1 MAAIGNT
8 VLTLI
13 DWAKRLDP
21 SGALSDIVELLS
33 QTNEILLDMLWAEGN
48 LPTGHRVTVRTGL
61 PSVAWRLLNNGVT
74 PSKSRTAQIDE
85 ACGILEA
92 WSEVDVALAKLN
104 GNEAAFRLSEAQ
116 AYIEAMNNEM
126 ASVLFYGNSAVN
138 PEKFTGLAPRYA
150 SLSASVANSSNII
163 DGGGTGS
170 VNSSAWL
177 VNWGAQTCHGIFPKG
192 SMAGLQHED
201 HGEQTVLAAS
211 AGGVGTARMRAYQDQ
226 WIWNAGVALK
236 DWRYVARLANVDI
249 TNLTTQ
255 SNAADLVKGLIKLTH
270 RIPFIKL
277 GKPVIY
283 MNRTMFEF
291 LDIQR
296 RDAVEA
302 GGQLNFQEVD
312 GMRQPFFRGI
322 PVRICDALT
331 QTEAQVS

>member
-1 MAAIGNT
+1 MATIGNV

-21 SGALSDIVELLS
+21 DGSLPDIVELLA
-33 QTNEILLDMLWAEGN
+33 QTNEILMDMLWAEGN
-48 LPTGHRVTVRTGL
+48 LPTGHRITVRTGL
-61 PSVAWRLLNNGVT
+61 PTAAWRLLNNGIT

-116 AYIEAMNNEM
+116 AFIEAMNNTM
-126 ASVLFYGNSAVN
+126 STALFYGNAAIN
-138 PEKFTGLAPRYA
+138 PEQFTGFSPRYS
-150 SLSASVANSSNII
+150 SLTAANGSNVV
-163 DGGGTGS
+163 DGGGTTS
-170 VNSSAWL
+170 TMSSCWL
-177 VNWGAQTCHGIFPKG
+177 VSWGSQTCHGIFPKG

-201 HGEQTVLAAS
+201 HGEQTILTGS
-211 AGGVGTARMRAYQDQ
+211 NGGIGTARMRAYQDQ

-249 TNLTTQ
+249 PALTSQ
-255 SNAADLVKGLIKLTH
+255 SNAADLVKGMIKLTH
-270 RIPFIKL
+270 RMPFIKL
-277 GKPVIY
+277 GKPVFY

-296 RDAVEA
+296 RDAVEV
-302 GGQLNFQEVD
+302 GGQLSYEVVD
-312 GMRQPFFRGI
+312 GQRIPYFRGI
-322 PVRICDALT
+322 PVRICDTLT
-331 QTEAQVS
+331 QVETQIS